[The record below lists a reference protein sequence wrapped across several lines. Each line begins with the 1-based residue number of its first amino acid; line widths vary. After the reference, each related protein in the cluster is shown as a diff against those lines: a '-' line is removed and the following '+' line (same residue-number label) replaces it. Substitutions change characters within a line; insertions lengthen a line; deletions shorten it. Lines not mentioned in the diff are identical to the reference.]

1 LVKSFYDIKLVSTSE
16 RYNIQNYPESQ
27 LKSFKENE
35 IKLNNLRIDEDFRIF
50 ISKDKKYKSNKFQIE
65 SKHFNPYYENYQ
77 GFMSSNFLRK
87 DKKTIEVQDFQFNRL
102 KKMVTALILD
112 RIHLDISSIL
122 PAQTSLITILDN

>member
-1 LVKSFYDIKLVSTSE
+1 MFKCI
-16 RYNIQNYPESQ
+16 YPC
-27 LKSFKENE
+27 
-35 IKLNNLRIDEDFRIF
+35 NND
-50 ISKDKKYKSNKFQIE
+50 KYKSNKFQIE

-77 GFMSSNFLRK
+77 GFMSSHFLRK

>member
-1 LVKSFYDIKLVSTSE
+1 MVKSFYDIKLVSTSE

-50 ISKDKKYKSNKFQIE
+50 ISKTKNINQT
-65 SKHFNPYYENYQ
+65 
-77 GFMSSNFLRK
+77 NFKLNLNTLILIMKTIKDLCLVIFKK

-122 PAQTSLITILDN
+122 PRTNKFNNNFR